1 MKHRQSERS
10 LGLLYHDNG
19 KGGSSGRRGP
29 VRELLHE
36 KGFSKRK
43 DYSGLDVDGVME
55 VEMSWIALRY
65 ILENKHLS
73 KGNHVQSFLLWL
85 KPH

>member
-1 MKHRQSERS
+1 MKHRQCERS
-10 LGLLYHDNG
+10 LGLIYHDNG

-43 DYSGLDVDGVME
+43 DCNGLVLAGVME
-55 VEMSWIALRY
+55 VEMNWILLRH

-73 KGNHVQSFLLWL
+73 KGHHV
-85 KPH
+85 